1 MLVEARSMLSCCLI
15 IFPSVFSYQFALP
28 LDMFDALSSYCWTVP
43 AYYIHKYIL
52 CVCVLLLVQSS
63 PIAFLPQG
71 CCQHERVVDA
81 GTELRSSKRKNI
93 KRVSDGK
100 GGAILASNKR
110 LHETR

>member
-1 MLVEARSMLSCCLI
+1 MHSRHIVGLSLHI
-15 IFPSVFSYQFALP
+15 IFINIF
-28 LDMFDALSSYCWTVP
+28 
-43 AYYIHKYIL
+43 

-63 PIAFLPQG
+63 LIAFLPQG